1 MKSISIQKIG
11 PIEYLEIPIPENG
24 GVVVLRGRNG
34 LGKSWALQ
42 AVDCLASGRG
52 SLPVRDGATR
62 GTVSGAG
69 VTLTVEKSVKRSGTA
84 EVVSLDGRF
93 DISEFVTPPIADPE
107 AADKRRIKALLQL
120 SGEKAKPEEFT
131 AILPPGVTLDEL
143 VPAAERSDDPVVLA
157 GQIKRALE
165 EEARRY
171 ERALQQLRAEVDA
184 LQKQIPPHAKDHEI
198 TEDDRAQALNE
209 LQEALALLTKLETQL
224 QEAERLSSLQGTARA
239 QLAELQ
245 RDYKEPEAYDSE
257 IAELDTTILQLEQQ
271 LAAAKER
278 KKQLLQQKE
287 RATQTRNQL
296 LRLQEILDK
305 QIPLVPEAELSAAR
319 KRREAAQAHYDNV
332 IKGLEI
338 TKLVKKLRDLEEA
351 AKITEE
357 RAVQLRNA
365 AWATDTVLTA
375 MVARVTNE
383 LRIQGGRLVV
393 ESERGAEFFADLSV
407 GERWAKALSIFAT
420 MLPPQ
425 GIMVAKQEAWESL
438 DPINKKEIVTL
449 ARQLG
454 VTIFTAE
461 ADDSEKIRV
470 EVLQ

>member
-1 MKSISIQKIG
+1 MRQIAIRKIG
-11 PIEYLEIPIPENG
+11 PIEYLEIPIPEHG

-52 SLPVRDGATR
+52 SLPVQDGATR

-69 VTLTVEKSVKRSGTA
+69 VTLTVEKSVRRTGAA

-93 DISEFVTPPIADPE
+93 DVSDFVNPPIADPE

-120 SGEKAKPEEFT
+120 SGEKANPEDFV
-131 AILPPGVTLDEL
+131 AILPQGLALDEL
-143 VPAAERSDDPVVLA
+143 VPAAERSDDPVVFA
-157 GQIKRALE
+157 GQVKRALE

-171 ERALQQLRAEVDA
+171 ERALQQLRAEADA
-184 LQKQIPPHAKDHEI
+184 LQKQIPPHAKDREV
-198 TEDDRAQALNE
+198 TEEDRTNALKQ
-209 LQEALALLTKLETQL
+209 LHDALALVTKLETQL
-224 QEAERLSSLQGTARA
+224 QEAERLKSLQETART
-239 QLAELQ
+239 QLAEL
-245 RDYKEPEAYDSE
+245 RREHHDPESYDYE
-257 IAELDTTILQLEQQ
+257 IKELDNRIVELEQQ
-271 LAAAKER
+271 LAAARER
-278 KKQLLQQKE
+278 KRQLAQEKE
-287 RATQTRNQL
+287 KAAQTRQQL
-296 LRLQEILDK
+296 LRLQEILTQ
-305 QIPLVPEAELSAAR
+305 QIPMVSEVELSAA
-319 KRREAAQAHYDNV
+319 KKQHEAAQTHYDSI
-332 IKGLEI
+332 IKGLET
-338 TKLVKKLRDLEEA
+338 TKIVKKIRDLEEA

-357 RAVQLRNA
+357 KAAQLRNA
-365 AWATDTVLTA
+365 AWATDSVLTA
-375 MVARVTNE
+375 MVARVTKD

-393 ESERGAEFFADLSV
+393 ESDRGTECFSDLSV
-407 GERWAKALSIFAT
+407 GERWTKSLSIFAK

-461 ADDSEKIRV
+461 ADDSDNIRV
-470 EVLQ
+470 EIL